1 LTAAEADLSGCARY
15 PSHTC
20 KAMFWTA
27 GQRYDV
33 AGYKLSS
40 FVWKSTPGTGSCC
53 GEGTCMSEMGYT
65 HWAPNEPNNAEGL
78 DASLNVASSPLPEKC
93 VQLCSGW
100 QYKWNDAV
108 CEIPTCSICEY
119 DVQSSDQPAVSP
131 GVREPGIE
139 NTD

>member
-15 PSHTC
+15 SKTHNC

-33 AGYKLSS
+33 AYKPSS

-53 GEGTCMSEMGYT
+53 GEGTCMWRMSYT
-65 HWAPNEPNNAEGL
+65 YWAAGEPNNAGAY
-78 DASLNVASSPLPEKC
+78 DGSLNSVSPALPEKC

-100 QYKWNDAV
+100 HYKWNDGV
-108 CEIPTCSICEY
+108 CEIPACSICEY
-119 DVQSSDQPAVSP
+119 DV
-131 GVREPGIE
+131 
-139 NTD
+139 